1 MTSPGR
7 TREEKSAV
15 MALGRLRGFQPAALT
30 TLRVKCGLS
39 VDELAIDCGAS
50 SGTIRSWE
58 AGRFVPSAAAAK
70 RLADALGV
78 AVHHLTDVPPA
89 AATLT
94 DLRQWQG
101 WTGEEAAEHAS
112 LGKSQVYLAERYVSE
127 PTSQVRDALAAAYD
141 VTTDEFDAAWQRGR
155 LLRYGPRRGH
165 R

>member
-1 MTSPGR
+1 MISPGH
-7 TREEKSAV
+7 TREEKSAL
-15 MALGRLRGFQPAALT
+15 MALGRLRGFQPTALRS
-30 TLRVKCGLS
+30 LRVKCGLS

-78 AVHHLTDVPPA
+78 RVYHLTNVA
-89 AATLT
+89 LAEATLT

-101 WTGEEAAEHAS
+101 WTGEEAAEHAG

-127 PTSQVRDALAAAYD
+127 PTEPVRRALADAYG
-141 VTTDEFDAAWQRGR
+141 VSPSEFDGAWHRGR
-155 LLRYGPRRGH
+155 ISRYGARRGQ

>member
-1 MTSPGR
+1 MTSPGH
-7 TREEKSAV
+7 TREEKSAL

-30 TLRVKCGLS
+30 ALRVKCGLS

-58 AGRFVPSAAAAK
+58 AGRFTPSAAAAK

-78 AVHHLTDVPPA
+78 RVYHLTDVAPA

-101 WTGEEAAEHAS
+101 WTGEEAAEHAH

-127 PTSQVRDALAAAYD
+127 PTDQVQHALADAYD
-141 VTTDEFDAAWQRGR
+141 VPLTELHAAWQRGR
-155 LLRYGPRRGH
+155 LLRYGPQRGL